1 MENEPIKEKVEDRSA
16 ENMVTLYFAGFGAIV
31 GLLVGIF
38 SSRALGSPLIDAWG
52 GFFVAVIFMY
62 ISIKIVP
69 EVFDFKEKPIKDSS
83 VSGLFKMGVLPFFLI
98 MLIVWTTVYT
108 LAM

>member
-1 MENEPIKEKVEDRSA
+1 MENEQVKEKVEDRRA
-16 ENMVTLYFAGFGAIV
+16 ENMVVLYFAGVGAII
-31 GLLVGIF
+31 GLLMGVL

-52 GFFVAVIFMY
+52 GFFVSIISLY
-62 ISIKIVP
+62 ISIKLAPV
-69 EVFDFKEKPIKDSS
+69 VFDLKANPIKDSS

-98 MLIVWTTVYT
+98 MLIVWTMVYT